1 MKRPAT
7 RRTLQLLL
15 VLVAALTWNVGSAEA
30 LCGTYTLY
38 RHIYTPQGATSACS
52 ATGWNWV
59 NGTLTATT
67 NVCPNI
73 AEVVRDTFD
82 CETNALKSTNS
93 AAALIC
99 PCDPNPANAISL
111 GGQGTLAAMPN
122 NTLAASTCTD
132 VCPTLEG
139 GVCEGKQAGAVPVD
153 PACGDEADRCT
164 SSLGTDGFPVNLSSG
179 RVETKPIEV
188 FSVPTPDGIDFGWTL
203 LYGSDRTPVPAAP
216 RTIAGT
222 PPLPPTQFRQS
233 TTPPKS
239 CTS

>member
-15 VLVAALTWNVGSAEA
+15 VLVAALTWNVGNAEA
-30 LCGTYTLY
+30 VCGTYTLY

-52 ATGWNWV
+52 ALGCNWV
-59 NGTLTATT
+59 NGNLTATT

-111 GGQGTLAAMPN
+111 GGQGTLAAMPKQHARRID
-122 NTLAASTCTD
+122 LHRRLPD
-132 VCPTLEG
+132 VG
-139 GVCEGKQAGAVPVD
+139 GRSLRRKAGRRSPS
-153 PACGDEADRCT
+153 G
-164 SSLGTDGFPVNLSSG
+164 SSL
-179 RVETKPIEV
+179 R
-188 FSVPTPDGIDFGWTL
+188 
-203 LYGSDRTPVPAAP
+203 R
-216 RTIAGT
+216 
-222 PPLPPTQFRQS
+222 
-233 TTPPKS
+233 
-239 CTS
+239 